1 MSKVTICI
9 PAYNAEKTIAETLE
23 SLLNQT
29 YGDFNIIVS
38 DNYSTDRTVEVV
50 KEYEHRGVKLVTC
63 PLQPINTGSL
73 LDNSYS
79 SGQNWNSLIDIGDTD
94 FIGIF
99 HSDDIFS
106 IDLIQKQVEII
117 EANEDCCIVFSMLKY
132 IDENSRI
139 INVKIDNLGDTNFI
153 ILNQLDFINNI
164 LEKNHFFST
173 SGVLIKRDKW
183 KQAGKFDP
191 YKWEQQ
197 ADTEFWIRISE
208 FGRVAIINEQLVLYR
223 LHLNQD
229 SNKWKQIY
237 KFKQIPFFDV
247 IDHYLYEKDFI
258 NKINKKSKSKYQLY
272 KNKDSIRLAAN
283 YCNNNQNE
291 ESLLHL
297 NSLPSLFSR
306 EIFQIYILA
315 GKKFLVKLIIS
326 KLMIFAIKFKFN
338 LILKIN
344 LYLIKKIE

>member
-23 SLLNQT
+23 SLLDQT
-29 YGDFNIIVS
+29 YNDIKIIVS

-63 PLQPINTGSL
+63 PLKPINTGSL

-79 SGQNWNSLIDIGDTD
+79 SGQNWNSLIDIGDSE

-106 IDLIQKQVEII
+106 NDLIQKQVEIF

-132 IDENSRI
+132 IDENSKI
-139 INVKIDNLGDTNFI
+139 VNAKIDNLGDKNFI
-153 ILNQLDFINNI
+153 ILNQLDFINKI

-173 SGVLIKRDKW
+173 SGVIIKRNKW
-183 KQAGKFDP
+183 KQAGKFDS

-223 LHLNQD
+223 LHINQD

-237 KFKQIPFFDV
+237 KFKHIPFFDV

-283 YCNNNQNE
+283 YCNNNQNA

-297 NSLPSLFSR
+297 NSLPNLFSR
-306 EIFQIYILA
+306 DIFQIYKLA
-315 GKKFLVKLIIS
+315 GKKFLVKLIIAKFMILGI
-326 KLMIFAIKFKFN
+326 KLN
-338 LILKIN
+338 LKYFLKIN
-344 LYLIKKIE
+344 IHILNKID